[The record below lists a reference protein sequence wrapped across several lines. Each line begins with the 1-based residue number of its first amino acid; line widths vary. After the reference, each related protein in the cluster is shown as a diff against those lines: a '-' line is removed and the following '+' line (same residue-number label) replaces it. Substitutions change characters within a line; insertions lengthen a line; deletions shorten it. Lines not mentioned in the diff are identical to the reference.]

1 MTTFVIEKRL
11 INNEISGRAMR
22 RSDRR
27 SLEKTIEL
35 LEAVEQNFC
44 TEDELKYISYMIDE
58 RIKYLHPSL
67 KVLCPILKTASD
79 RVLLLI

>member
-22 RSDRR
+22 KSDRR
-27 SLEKTIEL
+27 TLEKIIEL
-35 LEAVEQNFC
+35 LETIEQNFY
-44 TEDELKYISYMIDE
+44 TEDELRYVSYIIDE
-58 RIKYLHPSL
+58 KTKYLHPSL
-67 KVLCPILKTASD
+67 KVLCPVLKTASD